1 MNRNHKD
8 VTGKWIW
15 KSYFSPTYSTPL
27 RIILLPPWL
36 PAHKWELTEPIPLAH
51 EGCMWV
57 LWNTWTGWQKWLPAT
72 PGSETKVEIKLL
84 FNNCFSKSPGESSQ
98 QSSRCHTFPTPP
110 RSGWCALAVPGS
122 LAHLWKEG
130 TPPNHMNV
138 SGGGEVSQI
147 TVEMLSPEL
156 AKMNIR

>member
-110 RSGWCALAVPGS
+110 EIRLMCSGCTWVTCPPLKRGNPTKPYECEWRRGS
-122 LAHLWKEG
+122 F
-130 TPPNHMNV
+130 PNH
-138 SGGGEVSQI
+138 SGDAI
-147 TVEMLSPEL
+147 TWAS
-156 AKMNIR
+156 

>member
-110 RSGWCALAVPGS
+110 RDQADVLWLYLG
-122 LAHLWKEG
+122 HLPTSEKREPHQTIWMWVEEG
-130 TPPNHMNV
+130 KFPK
-138 SGGGEVSQI
+138 SQWRCYH
-147 TVEMLSPEL
+147 LS
-156 AKMNIR
+156 